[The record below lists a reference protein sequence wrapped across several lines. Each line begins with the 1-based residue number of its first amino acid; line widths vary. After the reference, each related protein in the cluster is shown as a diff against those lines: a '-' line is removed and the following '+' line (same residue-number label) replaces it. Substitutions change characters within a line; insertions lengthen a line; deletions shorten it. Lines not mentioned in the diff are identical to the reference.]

1 MGTVPV
7 RLPIPSLVVLVG
19 PSGSGKSSWARANFR
34 PGQIVASDDLRSLVG
49 EGEHDQRAS
58 TDAFDV
64 LDLVL
69 ERRLRRGLTT
79 VVDTL
84 GLDPGRRAGYT
95 ALAARHGVACH
106 AVVFDTPAAT
116 CRARNK
122 SRDHPVPPKVLNG
135 QLAALATVRA
145 ALPDEGFA
153 GVHLADV
160 DGPVELVPGQLVSAP
175 QQAARQREAPMPLRF
190 GLQIPSFTWGGG
202 PPEIAGRLASV
213 AAAAEGAGFT
223 SLWVM
228 DHFVQIPQ
236 VGPEWQD
243 MLDSYTA
250 LGFLAGRTSTVRL
263 GALVTGVTYRNLAH
277 LAKIVSTLDVVSGGR
292 AVCGLG
298 AAWHEREHRLYGWD
312 FPPTKIRY
320 ELLADA
326 LELLPLMWGPGSPRF
341 EGRTTTIPEAIC
353 YPRPLQARIP
363 ILVGGSG
370 EKRTLRLVA
379 RYADACNL
387 FGDPATVRRKVG
399 ILGSH
404 CFDEG
409 RTLASVKVTNLST
422 VLVGKTHEEA
432 VAAVERLRPRS
443 VSPESFATRT
453 SAGTVE
459 DHVGRFRQF
468 ADAGV
473 QTAIVNLP
481 ELDEASVARFGEVI
495 RAFPQEGPGW

>member
-1 MGTVPV
+1 MGPVP
-7 RLPIPSLVVLVG
+7 RLPIPSLVVLIG
-19 PSGSGKSSWARANFR
+19 PSGSGKSSWAGANFR
-34 PGQIVASDDLRSLVG
+34 PEQIVASDDLRSLVG

-64 LDLVL
+64 LDVVL

-84 GLDPGRRAGYT
+84 GLDAGRRAGYLV
-95 ALAARHGVACH
+95 LASRHGVACH

-122 SRDHPVPPKVLNG
+122 ARDHPVPSKVLSG
-135 QLAALATVRA
+135 QLAALAAVRP
-145 ALPDEGFA
+145 ALPAEGFA
-153 GVHLADV
+153 GLHLAGT
-160 DGPVELVPGQLVSAP
+160 DGPVELVPSQLASAP
-175 QQAARQREAPMPLRF
+175 EHAARQREAPIPLRF
-190 GLQIPSFTWGGG
+190 GLQVPSFTWAGG
-202 PPEIAGRLASV
+202 PPEIAGRLAAV
-213 AAAAEGAGFT
+213 ASAAEEAGFT

-250 LGFLAGRTSTVRL
+250 LGFLAGRTSTIRL

-277 LAKIVSTLDVVSGGR
+277 LAKIISTLDVLSGGR
-292 AVCGLG
+292 AICGLG
-298 AAWHEREHRLYGWD
+298 AAWHEREHTLYGWG
-312 FPPTKIRY
+312 FPPTKVRY

-341 EGRTTTIPEAIC
+341 EGRTITIPEAIC
-353 YPRPLQARIP
+353 YPRPVQAKIP
-363 ILVGGSG
+363 LLIGGSG
-370 EKRTLRLVA
+370 EKKTLRLVA
-379 RYADACNL
+379 RYGDACNL

-409 RTLASVKVTNLST
+409 RTLASIKVTNLST
-422 VLVGKTHEEA
+422 VLVGESRAE
-432 VAAVERLRPRS
+432 VAGAVERLRPRT

-459 DHVGRFRQF
+459 DHIGRFRQY

-473 QTAIVNLP
+473 HTAIVNMP
-481 ELDEASVARFGEVI
+481 HLDEAAVARFGEVI
-495 RAFPQEGPGW
+495 RAFPREGPGW